1 MLNDTLLFDS
11 DDEYR
16 FTGTET
22 RPNEIVAVAMERGGM
37 IVLPGLGARM
47 RRAAPGTG
55 NSRQLRVWNQEVTNY

>member
-37 IVLPGLGARM
+37 V
-47 RRAAPGTG
+47 
-55 NSRQLRVWNQEVTNY
+55 V